1 MTLASNIFSS
11 HRKVVFALIENW
23 PWAREELEMEMAKQA
38 AEDSEA
44 SRQRMA

>member
-1 MTLASNIFSS
+1 MRNNINFS

-38 AEDSEA
+38 AEDLEA
-44 SRQRMA
+44 SRQRIA